1 MYDKITKEL
10 KLERKNL
17 FKKSWPRLLGLTF
30 LGAFIVF
37 FSIALVSY
45 TYYFSL
51 ILVFFALPLFFMVTI
66 EVNDLVS
73 NMRTSNISFKK
84 GIGTYYRTGRGLY
97 RGFRTIVLG
106 ILIYILF
113 QAVSMGIGYFVISQT
128 NPDIFD
134 ELKDI
139 NLGNLDAAIDFITQN
154 SNIIYPLISVSNSV
168 GIFAGIM
175 FAQAEFRKNEMS
187 FYGINTILS
196 DNKQRISPTTMT
208 VMIFRKELYPSVK
221 KKHDAIDIKLNWLGY
236 LLFFISYTAGVLIG
250 VFTHINY
257 VFTPMIALGLGL
269 LVYVPFYS
277 LTRLFDALFLVAY
290 GEELI
295 NNANDRIKQ
304 FFMEARK
311 EFTVQSSQMYS
322 NLPEDVKKQIK
333 ESSGGIS
340 LTDKEKKE
348 IEKEDKEK

>member
-37 FSIALVSY
+37 FSIALASY

-128 NPDIFD
+128 NPDIFV
-134 ELKDI
+134 
-139 NLGNLDAAIDFITQN
+139 N
-154 SNIIYPLISVSNSV
+154 
-168 GIFAGIM
+168 
-175 FAQAEFRKNEMS
+175 
-187 FYGINTILS
+187 
-196 DNKQRISPTTMT
+196 
-208 VMIFRKELYPSVK
+208 
-221 KKHDAIDIKLNWLGY
+221 
-236 LLFFISYTAGVLIG
+236 
-250 VFTHINY
+250 
-257 VFTPMIALGLGL
+257 
-269 LVYVPFYS
+269 
-277 LTRLFDALFLVAY
+277 
-290 GEELI
+290 
-295 NNANDRIKQ
+295 
-304 FFMEARK
+304 
-311 EFTVQSSQMYS
+311 
-322 NLPEDVKKQIK
+322 
-333 ESSGGIS
+333 
-340 LTDKEKKE
+340 
-348 IEKEDKEK
+348 

>member
-1 MYDKITKEL
+1 
-10 KLERKNL
+10 
-17 FKKSWPRLLGLTF
+17 
-30 LGAFIVF
+30 
-37 FSIALVSY
+37 
-45 TYYFSL
+45 
-51 ILVFFALPLFFMVTI
+51 
-66 EVNDLVS
+66 
-73 NMRTSNISFKK
+73 
-84 GIGTYYRTGRGLY
+84 
-97 RGFRTIVLG
+97 
-106 ILIYILF
+106 
-113 QAVSMGIGYFVISQT
+113 
-128 NPDIFD
+128 
-134 ELKDI
+134 
-139 NLGNLDAAIDFITQN
+139 
-154 SNIIYPLISVSNSV
+154 
-168 GIFAGIM
+168 
-175 FAQAEFRKNEMS
+175 
-187 FYGINTILS
+187 
-196 DNKQRISPTTMT
+196 
-208 VMIFRKELYPSVK
+208 MIFRKELYPSVK

>member
-1 MYDKITKEL
+1 
-10 KLERKNL
+10 
-17 FKKSWPRLLGLTF
+17 
-30 LGAFIVF
+30 
-37 FSIALVSY
+37 
-45 TYYFSL
+45 
-51 ILVFFALPLFFMVTI
+51 
-66 EVNDLVS
+66 
-73 NMRTSNISFKK
+73 
-84 GIGTYYRTGRGLY
+84 
-97 RGFRTIVLG
+97 
-106 ILIYILF
+106 
-113 QAVSMGIGYFVISQT
+113 
-128 NPDIFD
+128 
-134 ELKDI
+134 
-139 NLGNLDAAIDFITQN
+139 
-154 SNIIYPLISVSNSV
+154 
-168 GIFAGIM
+168 M

-333 ESSGGIS
+333 ESSGGIL